1 MYLLAGECAA
11 LGNDTH
17 AWQAR
22 LVDGLRSIIGMQAGI
37 STVINKPAP
46 NAVEAVMNIF
56 MEPKYCSEVQRQV
69 CRAYWKNKWYHT
81 DPTFVAFSR
90 LRGDV
95 VVRRRHELVDARTWD
110 RSMHRERVYH
120 PGGLENIMPAGIF
133 PPPQRGIPP
142 HVFLCMRSTKDRP
155 FTEREQAIVTLLC
168 KEIRNMLGS
177 RLRPACA
184 VTLPSLSPRLQHTLQ
199 LLNQGLTEKEIAAQL
214 GISPH
219 TLHDY
224 VKVLYRRFG
233 VSSRVQLM
241 NAVRLDFLSPA
252 ADPGVTPPAARP

>member
-1 MYLLAGECAA
+1 MLAGECTA
-11 LGNDTH
+11 LGGDCY
-17 AWQAR
+17 AWQSR
-22 LVDGLRSIIGMQAGI
+22 LIDGLRSIIGMQTGI

-46 NAVEAVMNIF
+46 NAVEAVMNMF
-56 MEPKYCSEVQRQV
+56 MEPKCSSEVQRRV
-69 CRAYWKNKWYHT
+69 CRAYWQNKWYQT

-90 LRGDV
+90 LRGNV
-95 VVRRRHELVDARTWD
+95 VVRSRNELVDARTWD
-110 RSMHRERVYH
+110 RSMHRERVYS

-133 PPPQRGIPP
+133 PDPRLGIPP
-142 HVFLCMRSTKDRP
+142 HAFLCMRATSDRP
-155 FTEREQAIVTLLC
+155 FSERDQAIVTLLC

-184 VTLPSLSPRLQHTLQ
+184 VTIPGLSPRLQHTLR
-199 LLNQGLTEKEIAAQL
+199 LLNTGLAEKEIAAQL

-241 NAVRLDFLSPA
+241 NAVRLDFFSSA
-252 ADPGVTPPAARP
+252 TDPGITPPTARS